1 MSYSPLECKDY
12 VKYLNVLIDKNLNW
26 KAHIFLVAFKI
37 SMTIGMI
44 LNWDSLYPV
53 LLLWSY
59 ITPLLPLPR
68 LSNKLVGSSVT
79 ANMVDKPLLQKRA
92 IRLINFSPKCE
103 HAIPFF
109 VNLNSGCSFSLRR
122 ICFLFNVW
130 CPKQASP
137 CSYSKCIYPCLR
149 YPFLQHQISNYTDK
163 FYVMSS
169 HLEQLKNSF
178 SRFGVRLWNALPQNI
193 KKSARR
199 NVFNKKN
206 TWNTY

>member
-1 MSYSPLECKDY
+1 
-12 VKYLNVLIDKNLNW
+12 
-26 KAHIFLVAFKI
+26 
-37 SMTIGMI
+37 
-44 LNWDSLYPV
+44 
-53 LLLWSY
+53 
-59 ITPLLPLPR
+59 
-68 LSNKLVGSSVT
+68 
-79 ANMVDKPLLQKRA
+79 MVDKPLLQKRA

-109 VNLNSGCSFSLRR
+109 VNLNSGCSFSLCR

-149 YPFLQHQISNYTDK
+149 YPLLQHQISNYTDK

-169 HLEQLKNSF
+169 HLEQLNNSF
-178 SRFGVRLWNALPQNI
+178 SRFGVRLWNALPENI

-199 NVFNKKN
+199 NVFKKKIHETLIN
-206 TWNTY
+206 IFKQENLYLTPSSILEIIKTCKTVILQLRPV